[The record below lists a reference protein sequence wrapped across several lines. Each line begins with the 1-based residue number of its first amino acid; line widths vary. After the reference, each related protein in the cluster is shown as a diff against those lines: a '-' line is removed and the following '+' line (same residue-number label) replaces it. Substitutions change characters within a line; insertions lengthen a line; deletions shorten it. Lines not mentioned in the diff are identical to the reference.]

1 MRLQRT
7 AFVKLSDLDLAIA
20 KVGKVVFINNCYYL
34 VAAISSRPM
43 RFAPYSEVTVDL
55 VPQAPGALSEFVP
68 IADAEAFDEAL
79 SLDPDISILE
89 KEKAVREFV
98 GKDISQH
105 PLIGEARA
113 SAQLA
118 AKTPMDLYD
127 DV

>member
-34 VAAISSRPM
+34 VASISSRPM

-68 IADAEAFDEAL
+68 IAEAEAFDEAL
-79 SLDPDISILE
+79 SIDPDISILE
-89 KEKAVREFV
+89 KEKAVRDFV
-98 GKDISQH
+98 RKDISQH
-105 PLIGEARA
+105 PLMGEAWA

-118 AKTPMDLYD
+118 AKEEGERPDN
-127 DV
+127 V

>member
-34 VAAISSRPM
+34 VASISSRPM

-55 VPQAPGALSEFVP
+55 VPQATPDEFIP
-68 IADAEAFDEAL
+68 ADDAEAFDLAL
-79 SLDPDISILE
+79 STDPDISILE
-89 KEKAVREFV
+89 KEKAVREFIR
-98 GKDISQH
+98 KDISQH
-105 PLIGEARA
+105 PLMGEAWA